1 LLRAGLLRVLFA
13 CRDQVNHLSF
23 FHSQVRQRI
32 FFPVSHWA
40 IGMTFLG
47 NSVRVI
53 TVVAGTLLA
62 TPVIAQSQ
70 PLGLTAMSDYNLIVL
85 GDLNSSSEVEGR
97 TFVGGNLTG
106 NSSNYEISSSVP
118 PVTGGVPGLTV
129 VGNVTGGTKN
139 LNNGSGA
146 IVGGNVTSGFNLN
159 GSPQTVDVGGTI
171 SNTNVNQNTVV
182 SGLDAS
188 NPAFAQSLT
197 QYKSAMGTSMT
208 GLSYQLGQLSSNASV
223 AMNGSTGVF
232 NVPAHATTP
241 TVFNLT
247 ASQLAGMSAIQFNT
261 DGSNLVV
268 VNVTG
273 ASVALSQNFLGGTDN
288 LGQTV
293 IWNFPNA
300 TSLTDTTAWGG
311 SVLAP
316 LAAATTSNYIQGSA
330 VFGSLTQNGEM
341 HIGTLDG
348 GYSLPSSPVDGST
361 TSSTSSSGGSAVPEP
376 GMLALFGIGAAGLVW
391 RRRRATIQAA

>member
-1 LLRAGLLRVLFA
+1 
-13 CRDQVNHLSF
+13 
-23 FHSQVRQRI
+23 
-32 FFPVSHWA
+32 
-40 IGMTFLG
+40 MTILG
-47 NSVRVI
+47 NSTRI
-53 TVVAGTLLA
+53 LALLA
-62 TPVIAQSQ
+62 STMSASAWADSQ
-70 PLGLTAMSDYNLIVL
+70 PLGLAAMSDYNLIVL

-118 PVTGGVPGLTV
+118 AVTGGVPGLTV

-159 GSPQTVDVGGTI
+159 GAAQTVDVGGTI

-188 NPAFAQSLT
+188 NPAFAQSLS

-208 GLSYQLGQLSSNASV
+208 GLSYQLGQLASTASV
-223 AMNGSTGVF
+223 SMNGSTGVF

-273 ASVALSQNFLGGTDN
+273 ASATLSQNFLGGTDN
-288 LGQTV
+288 LGKTV

-300 TSLTDTTAWGG
+300 TKLTDTTAWGG

-316 LAAATTSNYIQGSA
+316 LAAATTANYIQGSA
-330 VFGSLTQNGEM
+330 VFGSLVQNGEM

-348 GYSLPSSPVDGST
+348 GYTLPSTPMGGSTTSST
-361 TSSTSSSGGSAVPEP
+361 TSSTSSSSGGAAVPEP
-376 GMLALFGIGAAGLVW
+376 GMVALFAAGAAGLMW
-391 RRRRATIQAA
+391 RRRRGAALGN